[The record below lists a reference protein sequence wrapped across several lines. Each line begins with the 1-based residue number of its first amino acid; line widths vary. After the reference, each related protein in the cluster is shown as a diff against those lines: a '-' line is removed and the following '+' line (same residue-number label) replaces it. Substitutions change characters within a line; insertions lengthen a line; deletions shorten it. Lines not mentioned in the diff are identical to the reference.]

1 MHGNNFHQVFIAFQP
16 QLVFFIPL
24 ILPIIFIFFAF
35 LVFLAT
41 FQPHFQPLRQCD
53 WAGTFSSGQRQ
64 DFGQLPEIG
73 ETAFVAGLQKVLLEA
88 ALAGKAGERGVDA
101 VLLPGFGGG
110 FG

>member
-1 MHGNNFHQVFIAFQP
+1 MHGNDFHQVFIAFQS

-35 LVFLAT
+35 FAT

-73 ETAFVAGLQKVLLEA
+73 KTAFVAGMQKVLFEA
-88 ALAGKAGERGVDA
+88 ALAGKAGERSVDA
-101 VLLPGFGGG
+101 VLLPGFSGG